1 MGGLTLC
8 PTMQSDSVLTV
19 EALRTEFRIGGAW
32 HAAVDSV
39 SFALAPRETLALVGE
54 SGCGKS
60 VTALSVMGLVP
71 TPQGRIGGGRILLE
85 GQDLVPLAEPALEK
99 LRGNRVAMI
108 FQEPMTSLNPVMT
121 IGAQVAEALMVHK
134 GLSRRA
140 ADAKALAVLE
150 EVKIPSAA
158 ARFHD
163 YPHQFSGGMRQRV
176 MIAIALACEPVVLLA
191 DEPTTALDV
200 TIQAQVLGLLADLKE
215 RHGMAMLFITHN
227 LGVVAQIA
235 DRVAVMYA
243 GQIVEQAPVA
253 EVYARPVHPYT
264 RALFAAIPRMDRDA
278 QDLAA
283 IPGRVPPLD
292 AMPTGCRFAPRCP
305 LVREGCERPQVLA
318 ALADGHLARCH
329 VATGA
334 LVAV

>member
-1 MGGLTLC
+1 MSPSPAAAALQVDG
-8 PTMQSDSVLTV
+8 
-19 EALRTEFRIGGAW
+19 LRTEFRIAGAW
-32 HAAVDSV
+32 YPAVDTI
-39 SFALAPRETLALVGE
+39 SFELAPRETLALVGE

-60 VTALSVMGLVP
+60 ITALSIMGLVP
-71 TPQGRIGGGRILLE
+71 QPQGRIAAGRIVLD
-85 GQDLVPLAEPALEK
+85 GRNLVGLREPDMEK
-99 LRGNRVAMI
+99 LRGNRMAMI

-121 IGAQVAEALMVHK
+121 IGAQVAEPLIVHQ
-134 GLSRRA
+134 GLSRSA
-140 ADAKALAVLE
+140 AEAKALAVLE

-158 ARFHD
+158 QRFHD

-176 MIAIALACEPVVLLA
+176 MIAISLACEPTVLLA

-200 TIQAQVLGLLADLKE
+200 TIQAQVLGLLADLKD

-243 GQIVEQAPVA
+243 GQIVEQAPVT
-253 EVYARPVHPYT
+253 EVFARPAHPYT
-264 RALFAAIPRMDRDA
+264 RALFAAIPRLDQDP

-283 IPGRVPPLD
+283 IAGRVPPLD
-292 AMPTGCRFAPRCP
+292 GMPAGCRFAPRCP
-305 LVREGCERPQVLA
+305 LARAGCDLPQVLA
-318 ALADGHLARCH
+318 PAGDHHLARCH

-334 LVAV
+334 LATA

>member
-1 MGGLTLC
+1 MH
-8 PTMQSDSVLTV
+8 DNVLIV
-19 EALRTEFRIGGAW
+19 DHLRTEFRIAGSW
-32 HAAVDSV
+32 HAAVDDV
-39 SFALAPRETLALVGE
+39 SFGLAAQETLALVGE

-71 TPQGRIGGGRILLE
+71 APQGRIAGGRIALE
-85 GQDLVPLAEPALEK
+85 GQELVGLPEATLEK
-99 LRGNRVAMI
+99 LRGARMAMI

-121 IGAQVAEALMVHK
+121 IGAQVAEALMVHQK
-134 GLSRRA
+134 LPRREA
-140 ADAKALAVLE
+140 EAKALAVLE
-150 EVKIPSAA
+150 EVKIPSATR
-158 ARFHD
+158 RFHE

-176 MIAIALACEPVVLLA
+176 MIAMALACEPAVLLA

-200 TIQAQVLGLLADLKE
+200 TIQAQVLGLLADLKQ

-253 EVYARPVHPYT
+253 EVFTRPAHPYT

-278 QDLAA
+278 QELAA
-283 IPGRVPPLD
+283 IPGRVPALD
-292 AMPTGCRFAPRCP
+292 AMPAGCRFAPRCP
-305 LVREGCERPQVLA
+305 LARAGCEKPQVLA
-318 ALADGHLARCH
+318 RLTEAHLARCH
-329 VATGA
+329 VAA
-334 LVAV
+334 AV

>member
-1 MGGLTLC
+1 MAANAAADALIVTN
-8 PTMQSDSVLTV
+8 
-19 EALRTEFRIGGAW
+19 LRTEFRIGSAW
-32 HAAVDSV
+32 HAAVDDV
-39 SFALAPRETLALVGE
+39 SFSLAPRETLALVGE

-71 TPQGRIGGGRILLE
+71 TPQGRIAAGRILLE
-85 GQDLVPLAEPALEK
+85 GRELVGLSEHALESV
-99 LRGNRVAMI
+99 RGARVAMI
-108 FQEPMTSLNPVMT
+108 FQEPMTSLNPLMT
-121 IGAQVAEALMVHK
+121 IGAQVAEALIVHQ
-134 GLSRRA
+134 GLSRA
-140 ADAKALAVLE
+140 AASAKALAVLE

-158 ARFHD
+158 QRFHD

-176 MIAIALACEPVVLLA
+176 MIAIALACEPAVLLA

-200 TIQAQVLGLLADLKE
+200 TIQAQVLGLLADLKDK
-215 RHGMAMLFITHN
+215 HGMAMLFITHN

-243 GQIVEQAPVA
+243 GQIVEQGPVA
-253 EVYARPVHPYT
+253 AIYAQPAHPYT

-292 AMPTGCRFAPRCP
+292 AMPAGCRFAPRCP
-305 LVREGCERPQVLA
+305 LAQIGCEQPQI
-318 ALADGHLARCH
+318 LADVTPLHLARCH
-329 VATGA
+329 VATGMVGVGA
-334 LVAV
+334 